1 MDDAPSA
8 TPPTPIATRFRVE
21 HRHAYRTT
29 VLAILTE
36 CTVHYR
42 FLDPYVSHLTLA
54 GKPGW
59 VLLVDGA
66 TGRVLIRRQLPGPAA
81 VKGSG

>member
-1 MDDAPSA
+1 MDDASSA
-8 TPPTPIATRFRVE
+8 PPMSAPTRYRVE
-21 HRHAYRTT
+21 HRHACCTT
-29 VLAILTE
+29 VLAVLAE
-36 CTVHYR
+36 CTVHHR

-81 VKGSG
+81 VTGPE